1 MTVTAN
7 SAVPALPDPSLA
19 VAVQRT
25 SVFAVT
31 EGAVKV
37 LFAKLPPFVH
47 VTVVPGVTAA
57 LSVTVNVEAAVFPDA
72 TVKVAGLNARVG
84 AVVSGAI
91 ETVRTAVEEFPAASL
106 AVAVHSLV
114 VAVVTIGAVKVFPE
128 NVPPFVQFVVGPDV
142 IPTLSDAD
150 KVEAAEPPPTAESDV
165 GLKETFGAVVS
176 ATGGGGGGVTV
187 PLDDDHPPPQAVRP
201 KAKTVIALT

>member
-1 MTVTAN
+1 M
-7 SAVPALPDPSLA
+7 
-19 VAVQRT
+19 
-25 SVFAVT
+25 FAVT
-31 EGAVKV
+31 KGAVNV

-47 VTVVPGVTAA
+47 ANVGPDVTPA
-57 LSVTVNVEAAVFPDA
+57 LSVTVNVDAAVLPDE

-91 ETVRTAVEEFPAASL
+91 ETVRTAVEEFPAVSL

-142 IPTLSDAD
+142 IPTLSDAV
-150 KVEAAEPPPTAESDV
+150 KIEATEPPPTAESDV

-176 ATGGGGGGVTV
+176 ATGGGGGVTV
-187 PLDDDHPPPQAVRP
+187 PLDDDPPPPQAVRP